1 MFVLRVTKTALAWK
15 LAVFVMLVAGTT
27 SYLLHPSP
35 AGPGDALMTAAQ
47 HEPGVSFVFEVPW
60 GELEVPQILA
70 VLSSHGARATFEA
83 DPAWIQAYPD
93 MARRIRRA
101 GHVLVARAYAG
112 QPSLPALAPATGG
125 RSLEER
131 ARFVADEAL
140 KGARPGATF
149 RLPADDL
156 SPATAQALPR
166 ILEQLRA
173 RDMTVEPPARSWS
186 PSP

>member
-1 MFVLRVTKTALAWK
+1 MFILRVTKTALAWK
-15 LAVFVMLVAGTT
+15 LAVLVMLVAGTT
-27 SYLLHPSP
+27 SYLLHPP
-35 AGPGDALMTAAQ
+35 AGPEDALMTAAQ
-47 HEPGVSFVFEVPW
+47 HEPGVSLVFEVPW

-112 QPSLPALAPATGG
+112 EPSLPALAPATGG

-131 ARFVADEAL
+131 TRFVADEVL
-140 KGARPGATF
+140 KRSRPGATL

-156 SPATAQALPR
+156 SPATARALPR
-166 ILEQLRA
+166 VLEQLRA
-173 RDMTVEPPARSWS
+173 REMTVETPARNWA